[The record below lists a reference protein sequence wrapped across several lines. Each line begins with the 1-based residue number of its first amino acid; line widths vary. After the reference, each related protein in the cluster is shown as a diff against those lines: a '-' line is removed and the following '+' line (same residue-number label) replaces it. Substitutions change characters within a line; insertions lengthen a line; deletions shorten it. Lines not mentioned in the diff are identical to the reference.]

1 MGNLRA
7 RPAGCF
13 MSGRARTKS
22 RGQGRQSHRLIHVE
36 IYVLAT
42 LIAVVPIGLVV
53 LAVRFGPGLFA
64 LGGDAG
70 EPARAGLAALRET
83 FLWALYAVLAFALVA
98 ALLFARRI
106 ANPLAKMLSVTRDLT
121 SADVWGRADLR
132 SEEH

>member
-70 EPARAGLAALRET
+70 EPAR
-83 FLWALYAVLAFALVA
+83 
-98 ALLFARRI
+98 
-106 ANPLAKMLSVTRDLT
+106 
-121 SADVWGRADLR
+121 R
-132 SEEH
+132 SEEHTSELQSLRHLVCRLLLEKKNSTSHHL